1 MVLISSMT
9 LGRMLVLLL
18 LTALV
23 VAPPVAMASDHCA
36 GMSYTCE
43 APCGASP
50 CAVVPPLL
58 VSMAP
63 ELVASIEG
71 QPAGHLPA
79 SPFALLEPPPKPFR
93 LAA

>member
-1 MVLISSMT
+1 MVLISTMT
-9 LGRMLVLLL
+9 LGRTLVFLLL
-18 LTALV
+18 AALI
-23 VAPPVAMASDHCA
+23 VAPPIAMASDHCA

-50 CAVVPPLL
+50 CAVVPPLP

-71 QPAGHLPA
+71 QPLGHVPA